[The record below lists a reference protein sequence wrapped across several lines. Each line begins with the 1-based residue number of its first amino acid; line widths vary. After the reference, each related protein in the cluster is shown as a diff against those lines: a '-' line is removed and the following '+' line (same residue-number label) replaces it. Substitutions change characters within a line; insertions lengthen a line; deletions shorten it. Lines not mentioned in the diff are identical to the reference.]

1 MRTLKIFVVVMMVA
15 GVPVSQ
21 AELVDQVLATV
32 DTEAILQSELM
43 LEIAPRL
50 AELQSTAADA
60 ASFQKAADA
69 LMGEALE
76 QAIDAKLLL
85 REALRAGIEIEE
97 KRIDEQLAE
106 FKKLYDSPE
115 QFTKELEA
123 AGETLGDLRVRIRKQ
138 TMARAMAVR
147 KQSEFEKQV
156 VVSES
161 DLAQYFEDHKDE
173 FARPERVRV
182 SQIFLPATGGADER
196 AVAKARMEEILSEL
210 KQGGDFAAVAKA
222 YSKGPEAQQGG
233 AIGWVARGDLV
244 QSLEEAAF
252 TLPAAGLSNVL
263 ESPGGYHILRVDERQ
278 DAGQATLEDVRKDI
292 EPRLRAE
299 AAAQQYKNWIQE
311 LRNKSRVRV
320 FY

>member
-1 MRTLKIFVVVMMVA
+1 MRTLKMLVVVVALA

-21 AELVDQVLATV
+21 GELVDQILATV
-32 DTEAILQSELM
+32 DTEAILQSEIM
-43 LEIAPRL
+43 MEIAPRL

-138 TMARAMAVR
+138 SMARAMAVR
-147 KQSEFEKQV
+147 KQGEFEKQV

-196 AVAKARMEEILSEL
+196 AVVKARMDEILSEL

-252 TLPAAGLSNVL
+252 GVPAAGISDVL

-278 DAGQATLEDVRKDI
+278 EAGQATLEDVRKDI

-299 AAAQQYKNWIQE
+299 SAAQQYRNWIQE

>member
-1 MRTLKIFVVVMMVA
+1 MRTLKMLVVVVALA

-21 AELVDQVLATV
+21 GELVDQILATV
-32 DTEAILQSELM
+32 DTEAILQSEIM
-43 LEIAPRL
+43 MEIAPRL

-138 TMARAMAVR
+138 SMARAMAVR
-147 KQSEFEKQV
+147 KQ
-156 VVSES
+156 
-161 DLAQYFEDHKDE
+161 
-173 FARPERVRV
+173 
-182 SQIFLPATGGADER
+182 G
-196 AVAKARMEEILSEL
+196 
-210 KQGGDFAAVAKA
+210 
-222 YSKGPEAQQGG
+222 
-233 AIGWVARGDLV
+233 
-244 QSLEEAAF
+244 
-252 TLPAAGLSNVL
+252 
-263 ESPGGYHILRVDERQ
+263 
-278 DAGQATLEDVRKDI
+278 
-292 EPRLRAE
+292 
-299 AAAQQYKNWIQE
+299 
-311 LRNKSRVRV
+311 
-320 FY
+320 

>member
-1 MRTLKIFVVVMMVA
+1 MM
-15 GVPVSQ
+15 
-21 AELVDQVLATV
+21 
-32 DTEAILQSELM
+32 
-43 LEIAPRL
+43 EIAPRL

-138 TMARAMAVR
+138 SMARAMAVR
-147 KQSEFEKQV
+147 KQGEFEKQV

-196 AVAKARMEEILSEL
+196 AVVKARMDEILSEL

-252 TLPAAGLSNVL
+252 GVPAAGISDVL

-278 DAGQATLEDVRKDI
+278 EAGQATLEDVRKDI

-299 AAAQQYKNWIQE
+299 SAAQQYRNWIQE

>member
-1 MRTLKIFVVVMMVA
+1 MLVVVVALA

-21 AELVDQVLATV
+21 GELVDQILATV
-32 DTEAILQSELM
+32 DTEAILQSEIM
-43 LEIAPRL
+43 MEIAPRL

-115 QFTKELEA
+115 KFTKELEA

-138 TMARAMAVR
+138 SMARAMAVR
-147 KQSEFEKQV
+147 KQGEFEKQV

-196 AVAKARMEEILSEL
+196 AVVKARMDEILSEL

-252 TLPAAGLSNVL
+252 GVPAAGISDVL

-278 DAGQATLEDVRKDI
+278 EAGQATLEDVRKDI
-292 EPRLRAE
+292 EPRLRADS
-299 AAAQQYKNWIQE
+299 AAQQYRNWIQE

>member
-1 MRTLKIFVVVMMVA
+1 MLVVVVALA

-21 AELVDQVLATV
+21 GELVDQILATV
-32 DTEAILQSELM
+32 DTEAILQSEIM
-43 LEIAPRL
+43 MEIAPRL

-60 ASFQKAADA
+60 ESFQKAADA

-138 TMARAMAVR
+138 SMARAMAVR
-147 KQSEFEKQV
+147 KQGEFEKQV

-196 AVAKARMEEILSEL
+196 AVVKARMDEILSEL

-252 TLPAAGLSNVL
+252 GVPAAGISDVL

-278 DAGQATLEDVRKDI
+278 EAGQATLEDVRKDI

-299 AAAQQYKNWIQE
+299 SAAQQYRNWIQE

>member
-1 MRTLKIFVVVMMVA
+1 MRTLKIVVVVMMVA

-43 LEIAPRL
+43 MEIAPRL

-60 ASFQKAADA
+60 VSFQKAADA

-138 TMARAMAVR
+138 SMARAMAVR

-182 SQIFLPATGGADER
+182 SQIFLPATAGADER

-244 QSLEEAAF
+244 ESLEDAAF
-252 TLPAAGLSNVL
+252 ALPTAGLSDVL

-278 DAGQATLEDVRKDI
+278 EAGQATLEDVRKDI

>member
-1 MRTLKIFVVVMMVA
+1 MLVVVVALA

-21 AELVDQVLATV
+21 GELVDQILATV
-32 DTEAILQSELM
+32 DTEAILQSEIM
-43 LEIAPRL
+43 MEIAPRL

-138 TMARAMAVR
+138 SIARAMAVR
-147 KQSEFEKQV
+147 KQGEFEKQV

-196 AVAKARMEEILSEL
+196 AVVKARMDEILSEL

-252 TLPAAGLSNVL
+252 GVPAAGISDVL

-278 DAGQATLEDVRKDI
+278 EAGQATLEDVRKDI

-299 AAAQQYKNWIQE
+299 SAAQQYRNWIQE

>member
-1 MRTLKIFVVVMMVA
+1 M
-15 GVPVSQ
+15 
-21 AELVDQVLATV
+21 
-32 DTEAILQSELM
+32 
-43 LEIAPRL
+43 
-50 AELQSTAADA
+50 
-60 ASFQKAADA
+60 
-69 LMGEALE
+69 
-76 QAIDAKLLL
+76 
-85 REALRAGIEIEE
+85 
-97 KRIDEQLAE
+97 
-106 FKKLYDSPE
+106 
-115 QFTKELEA
+115 
-123 AGETLGDLRVRIRKQ
+123 
-138 TMARAMAVR
+138 
-147 KQSEFEKQV
+147 
-156 VVSES
+156 SES

-196 AVAKARMEEILSEL
+196 AVVKARMDEILSEL

-252 TLPAAGLSNVL
+252 GVPAAGISDVL

-278 DAGQATLEDVRKDI
+278 EAGQATLEDVRKDI

-299 AAAQQYKNWIQE
+299 SAAQQYRNWIQE

>member
-1 MRTLKIFVVVMMVA
+1 MLVVVVALA

-21 AELVDQVLATV
+21 GELDDQILATV
-32 DTEAILQSELM
+32 DTEAILQSEIM
-43 LEIAPRL
+43 IEIAPRL
-50 AELQSTAADA
+50 AELQSTAPDA

-138 TMARAMAVR
+138 SMARAMAVR
-147 KQSEFEKQV
+147 KQGEFEKQV

-196 AVAKARMEEILSEL
+196 AVVKARMDEILSEL

-252 TLPAAGLSNVL
+252 GVPAAGISDVL

-278 DAGQATLEDVRKDI
+278 EAGQATLEDVRKDI

-299 AAAQQYKNWIQE
+299 SAAQQYRNWIQE

>member
-1 MRTLKIFVVVMMVA
+1 MHVLKRLVVAMMVA
-15 GVPVSQ
+15 GVSVCQ
-21 AELVDQVLATV
+21 AELVDQILATV
-32 DTEAILQSELM
+32 DTEAILQSDLM
-43 LEIAPRL
+43 MEITPHL
-50 AELQSTAADA
+50 AELQSTTPDA
-60 ASFQKAADA
+60 ETFQREADA
-69 LMGEALE
+69 LVREALE

-85 REALRAGIEIEE
+85 REALRAGIEIDE

-106 FKKLYDSPE
+106 FKKMYDSPE

-138 TMARAMAVR
+138 SMARAMAVR
-147 KQSEFEKQV
+147 KQSEYEKQV
-156 VVSES
+156 AVSES

-173 FARPERVRV
+173 FAQPERVHA
-182 SQIFLPATGGADER
+182 SQIFLPASGDAEER
-196 AVAKARMEEILSEL
+196 AVVKARMDEILSEL

-233 AIGWVARGDLV
+233 AIGWIARGDLV

-252 TLPAAGLSNVL
+252 AQAPEGLSDVL
-263 ESPGGYHILRVDERQ
+263 ESPGGFHILRVNERQ
-278 DAGQATLEDVRKDI
+278 EAGQTTLDDVRKDI

-299 AAAQQYKNWIQE
+299 AAIQQYRHWIQE

>member
-1 MRTLKIFVVVMMVA
+1 MRTLKMLVVVVALA

-21 AELVDQVLATV
+21 GELVDQILATV
-32 DTEAILQSELM
+32 DTEAILQSEIM
-43 LEIAPRL
+43 MEIAPRL

-138 TMARAMAVR
+138 SMARAMAVR
-147 KQSEFEKQV
+147 KQGEFEKQV

-196 AVAKARMEEILSEL
+196 AVVKARMDEILSEL

-252 TLPAAGLSNVL
+252 GVPAAGISDVL

-278 DAGQATLEDVRKDI
+278 EAGQATLEDVRKGEWMVLHQSLHAALPLGVD
-292 EPRLRAE
+292 ERLGT
-299 AAAQQYKNWIQE
+299 
-311 LRNKSRVRV
+311 
-320 FY
+320 

>member
-1 MRTLKIFVVVMMVA
+1 MLVVVVALA

-21 AELVDQVLATV
+21 GELVDQILATV
-32 DTEAILQSELM
+32 DTEAILQSEIM
-43 LEIAPRL
+43 MEIAPRL

-138 TMARAMAVR
+138 SMARAMAVR
-147 KQSEFEKQV
+147 KQGEFEKQV

-196 AVAKARMEEILSEL
+196 AVVKARMDEILSEL

-252 TLPAAGLSNVL
+252 GVPAAGISDVL

-278 DAGQATLEDVRKDI
+278 EAGQATLEDVRKDI

-299 AAAQQYKNWIQE
+299 SAAQQYRNWIQE

>member
-1 MRTLKIFVVVMMVA
+1 VRTLKMLVVVVALA

-21 AELVDQVLATV
+21 GELVDQILATV
-32 DTEAILQSELM
+32 DTEAILQSEIM
-43 LEIAPRL
+43 MEIAPRL

-138 TMARAMAVR
+138 SMARAMAVR
-147 KQSEFEKQV
+147 KQGEFEKQV

-196 AVAKARMEEILSEL
+196 AVVKARMDEILSEL

-252 TLPAAGLSNVL
+252 GVPAAGISDVL

-278 DAGQATLEDVRKDI
+278 EAGQATLEDVRKDI

-299 AAAQQYKNWIQE
+299 SAAQQYRNWIQE